1 MDFCDLFDFIHELV
15 PNMSDKTIFKS
26 VVRNKR
32 NIGDCR
38 IISGAIETGYL
49 KGYKLVT
56 LMSDEEREDI
66 LKYNIGPDQ
75 MGDLNNIKVFLEVNE
90 FKPLKIKVKDEQ

>member
-1 MDFCDLFDFIHELV
+1 
-15 PNMSDKTIFKS
+15 MSDKTIFRN
-26 VVRNKR
+26 VVRTKR

-90 FKPLKIKVKDEQ
+90 FKPLKIKVKNEQ

>member
-1 MDFCDLFDFIHELV
+1 
-15 PNMSDKTIFKS
+15 
-26 VVRNKR
+26 
-32 NIGDCR
+32 
-38 IISGAIETGYL
+38 
-49 KGYKLVT
+49 
-56 LMSDEEREDI
+56 MSDEEREDI